1 MAGALPPN
9 LQLHPQLERSQDLGL
24 RQDLELSQD
33 LRLRHSLALLASH
46 LVVALVALVAI
57 GGATRVMEAG
67 LACPDWPLCY
77 GRFLPGQQMNV
88 QVFLEWFHR
97 LDAFVVGVALLV
109 FVGVGVALR
118 RRLPTWLPWMAALA
132 LGLVAFQ
139 GALGALTVTHL
150 LASPLVTAHL
160 ATALVLVSLVSGVYQ
175 RLAMVPEVMVP
186 EVMGPQVMG
195 PQVMGPQVLIQSPA
209 VPRWW
214 QALAALALVLVF
226 GQCLLGGLMAS
237 QWAADQCLASGE
249 ACQWLLAHRQLALGA
264 AGGVAL
270 MAATAPLLPRGLGHL
285 QGLAFGAIGL
295 VAMQIGL
302 GIWTL
307 KLQLAVPAVTVAH
320 QLVAALLVALL
331 SAVLARALGQLQ
343 PQPSQEL
350 AHG

>member
-9 LQLHPQLERSQDLGL
+9 LQL
-24 RQDLELSQD
+24 
-33 LRLRHSLALLASH
+33 RHRLALLASH

-77 GRFLPGQQMNV
+77 GRLLPGQQMNV

-118 RRLPTWLPWMAALA
+118 RRLPAWLPWMASLA

-160 ATALVLVSLVSGVYQ
+160 ATALVLVSLVSAIYQ
-175 RLAMVPEVMVP
+175 RLAMVPDFIAPDVP
-186 EVMGPQVMG
+186 S
-195 PQVMGPQVLIQSPA
+195 QSPP
-209 VPRWW
+209 VPLWW

-226 GQCLLGGLMAS
+226 SQCLLGGLMAS
-237 QWAADQCLASGE
+237 QWAAEQCIAAGE
-249 ACQWLLAHRQLALGA
+249 ACHWLLAHRQLALGA

-295 VAMQIGL
+295 VVLQIGL

-307 KLQLAVPAVTVAH
+307 TLQLAVPAVTVAH

-331 SAVLARALGQLQ
+331 SAVLARSLGPLQ
-343 PQPSQEL
+343 PQPIKEL

>member
-9 LQLHPQLERSQDLGL
+9 LQVPPDL
-24 RQDLELSQD
+24 Q
-33 LRLRHSLALLASH
+33 LRHRLALLTSH

-109 FVGVGVALR
+109 FVGVGVSLR
-118 RRLPTWLPWMAALA
+118 RRLPTWLPWIAGLALA
-132 LGLVAFQ
+132 LVAFQ

-160 ATALVLVSLVSGVYQ
+160 ATALVLVSLVSGLYQ
-175 RLAMVPEVMVP
+175 RLAMPPKDMAPEVFR
-186 EVMGPQVMG
+186 
-195 PQVMGPQVLIQSPA
+195 QSPA
-209 VPRWW
+209 VPGWW

-226 GQCLLGGLMAS
+226 SQCLLGGLMAS
-237 QWAADQCLASGE
+237 QWAADQCLASGD

-264 AGGVAL
+264 AAGVAL

-295 VAMQIGL
+295 VALQIGL

-307 KLQLAVPAVTVAH
+307 KLELAVPVVTVAH

-331 SAVLARALGQLQ
+331 SAVLARALGPLQ
-343 PQPSQEL
+343 PQPSKEL

>member
-9 LQLHPQLERSQDLGL
+9 LQVPPDL
-24 RQDLELSQD
+24 Q
-33 LRLRHSLALLASH
+33 LRHRLALLTSH

-118 RRLPTWLPWMAALA
+118 RRLPTWLPWIAGLALA
-132 LGLVAFQ
+132 LVAFQ

-160 ATALVLVSLVSGVYQ
+160 ATALVLVALVSGLYQ
-175 RLAMVPEVMVP
+175 RLAMPPKDMAPEVFR
-186 EVMGPQVMG
+186 
-195 PQVMGPQVLIQSPA
+195 QSPA
-209 VPRWW
+209 VPGWW

-226 GQCLLGGLMAS
+226 SQCLLGGLMAS
-237 QWAADQCLASGE
+237 QWAADQCLASGD

-270 MAATAPLLPRGLGHL
+270 MAAMAPLLPRGLGHL

-295 VAMQIGL
+295 VALQIGL

-307 KLQLAVPAVTVAH
+307 KLELAVPVVTVAH

-331 SAVLARALGQLQ
+331 SAVLARALGPLQ
-343 PQPSQEL
+343 PQPSKEL

>member
-9 LQLHPQLERSQDLGL
+9 LQVPPDLQL
-24 RQDLELSQD
+24 RQDSK
-33 LRLRHSLALLASH
+33 LRNSLALLASH

-132 LGLVAFQ
+132 LGLVVFQ

-160 ATALVLVSLVSGVYQ
+160 ATALVLVSLVSALYQ
-175 RLAMVPEVMVP
+175 RLAMAPGDMVP
-186 EVMGPQVMG
+186 EDKEPEVFS
-195 PQVMGPQVLIQSPA
+195 QSPA

-226 GQCLLGGLMAS
+226 SQCLLGGLMAS

-295 VAMQIGL
+295 VALQIGL

-307 KLQLAVPAVTVAH
+307 KLQLAMPAVTVAH

-343 PQPSQEL
+343 PQPSKEL
-350 AHG
+350 VHG

>member
-1 MAGALPPN
+1 
-9 LQLHPQLERSQDLGL
+9 
-24 RQDLELSQD
+24 
-33 LRLRHSLALLASH
+33 
-46 LVVALVALVAI
+46 
-57 GGATRVMEAG
+57 
-67 LACPDWPLCY
+67 
-77 GRFLPGQQMNV
+77 MNV

-109 FVGVGVALR
+109 FVGVGVVLR
-118 RRLPTWLPWMAALA
+118 RRLPAWLPWMAALA
-132 LGLVAFQ
+132 LGLVVFQ

-160 ATALVLVSLVSGVYQ
+160 ATALVLVSLVSAVYQ
-175 RLAMVPEVMVP
+175 RLAMAPGDLAPGNMEPAVFS
-186 EVMGPQVMG
+186 
-195 PQVMGPQVLIQSPA
+195 QSPA

-226 GQCLLGGLMAS
+226 SQCLLGGLMAS

-270 MAATAPLLPRGLGHL
+270 LAATAPLLPRGLGHL

>member
-9 LQLHPQLERSQDLGL
+9 LQVPPDL
-24 RQDLELSQD
+24 Q
-33 LRLRHSLALLASH
+33 LRHRLALLTSH

-118 RRLPTWLPWMAALA
+118 RRLPTWLPWMAGLALA
-132 LGLVAFQ
+132 LVAFQ

-160 ATALVLVSLVSGVYQ
+160 ATALVLVSLVSGLYQ
-175 RLAMVPEVMVP
+175 RLAMPPKDMAPEVFR
-186 EVMGPQVMG
+186 QF
-195 PQVMGPQVLIQSPA
+195 PA
-209 VPRWW
+209 VPGWW

-226 GQCLLGGLMAS
+226 SQCLLGGLMAS
-237 QWAADQCLASGE
+237 QWAADQCLASGD

-264 AGGVAL
+264 AAGVAL

-295 VAMQIGL
+295 VALQIGL

-307 KLQLAVPAVTVAH
+307 KLELAVPVVTVAH

-331 SAVLARALGQLQ
+331 SAVLARALGPLQ
-343 PQPSQEL
+343 PQPSKEL

>member
-1 MAGALPPN
+1 MAGALPPD
-9 LQLHPQLERSQDLGL
+9 LQL
-24 RQDLELSQD
+24 
-33 LRLRHSLALLASH
+33 RHRLALLASH

-109 FVGVGVALR
+109 FVGVGVSLR
-118 RRLPTWLPWMAALA
+118 RRLPTWLPWMASLA

-160 ATALVLVSLVSGVYQ
+160 ATALVLVSLVSGLYQ
-175 RLAMVPEVMVP
+175 RLAMAPEVSS
-186 EVMGPQVMG
+186 
-195 PQVMGPQVLIQSPA
+195 QSPA

-214 QALAALALVLVF
+214 QALVALALVLVF

-237 QWAADQCLASGE
+237 QWAADQCLAVGE
-249 ACQWLLAHRQLALGA
+249 ACHWLLAHRQLGLGA

-295 VAMQIGL
+295 VALQISL

-307 KLQLAVPAVTVAH
+307 RLQLAVPAVTVAH

-331 SAVLARALGQLQ
+331 SAVLARAFGPLQ
-343 PQPSQEL
+343 PQPSKEL

>member
-9 LQLHPQLERSQDLGL
+9 LQVPPDL
-24 RQDLELSQD
+24 Q
-33 LRLRHSLALLASH
+33 LRHRLALLTSH

-109 FVGVGVALR
+109 FVGVGVSLR
-118 RRLPTWLPWMAALA
+118 RRLPTWLPWIAGLALA
-132 LGLVAFQ
+132 LVAFQ

-160 ATALVLVSLVSGVYQ
+160 ATALVLVSLVSGLYQ
-175 RLAMVPEVMVP
+175 RLAMPPKDMAPEVFR
-186 EVMGPQVMG
+186 
-195 PQVMGPQVLIQSPA
+195 QSPA
-209 VPRWW
+209 VPGWW

-226 GQCLLGGLMAS
+226 SQCLLGGLMAS
-237 QWAADQCLASGE
+237 QWAADQCLASGD

-270 MAATAPLLPRGLGHL
+270 MAAMAPLLPRGLGHL

-295 VAMQIGL
+295 VALQIGL

-307 KLQLAVPAVTVAH
+307 KLELAVPVVTVAH

-331 SAVLARALGQLQ
+331 SAVLARALGPLQ
-343 PQPSQEL
+343 PQPSKEL

>member
-9 LQLHPQLERSQDLGL
+9 LQL
-24 RQDLELSQD
+24 RQDRQ
-33 LRLRHSLALLASH
+33 LRHSLALLASH

-97 LDAFVVGVALLV
+97 LDAFVVGMALLV

-160 ATALVLVSLVSGVYQ
+160 ATALVLVSLVSGIYQ
-175 RLAMVPEVMVP
+175 RLAMVP

-195 PQVMGPQVLIQSPA
+195 PQVSNQSPA

-214 QALAALALVLVF
+214 QALAVLALVLVF
-226 GQCLLGGLMAS
+226 SQCLLGGLMAS

-295 VAMQIGL
+295 VALQVGL

-307 KLQLAVPAVTVAH
+307 RLQLAVPAVTVAH

-331 SAVLARALGQLQ
+331 SAVLARALAPLQ
-343 PQPSQEL
+343 PHPSQEL

>member
-9 LQLHPQLERSQDLGL
+9 LQVPPDL
-24 RQDLELSQD
+24 Q
-33 LRLRHSLALLASH
+33 LRHRLALLTSH

-109 FVGVGVALR
+109 FVGVGVSLR
-118 RRLPTWLPWMAALA
+118 RRLPTWLPWIAGLALA
-132 LGLVAFQ
+132 LVAFQ

-150 LASPLVTAHL
+150 LASPLVTAPL
-160 ATALVLVSLVSGVYQ
+160 ATAVVLVALVSGLYQ
-175 RLAMVPEVMVP
+175 RLAMPPKDMAPEVFS
-186 EVMGPQVMG
+186 
-195 PQVMGPQVLIQSPA
+195 QSPA
-209 VPRWW
+209 VPGWW

-226 GQCLLGGLMAS
+226 SQCLLGGLMAS
-237 QWAADQCLASGE
+237 QWAADQCLASGD

-264 AGGVAL
+264 AAGVAL

-295 VAMQIGL
+295 VALQIGL

-307 KLQLAVPAVTVAH
+307 KLELAVPVVTVAH

-331 SAVLARALGQLQ
+331 SAVLARALGPLQ
-343 PQPSQEL
+343 PQPSKEL

>member
-9 LQLHPQLERSQDLGL
+9 LQGPPDL
-24 RQDLELSQD
+24 Q
-33 LRLRHSLALLASH
+33 LRHRLALLTSH

-109 FVGVGVALR
+109 FVGVGVSLR
-118 RRLPTWLPWMAALA
+118 RRLPTWLPWIAGLALA
-132 LGLVAFQ
+132 LVAFQ

-160 ATALVLVSLVSGVYQ
+160 ATALVLVSLVSGLYQ
-175 RLAMVPEVMVP
+175 RLAMPPKDMAPEVFR
-186 EVMGPQVMG
+186 
-195 PQVMGPQVLIQSPA
+195 QSPA
-209 VPRWW
+209 VPGWW

-226 GQCLLGGLMAS
+226 SQCLLGGLMAS
-237 QWAADQCLASGE
+237 QWAADQCLASGD

-270 MAATAPLLPRGLGHL
+270 MAAMAPLLPRGLGHL

-295 VAMQIGL
+295 VALQIGL

-307 KLQLAVPAVTVAH
+307 KLELAVPVVTVAH

-331 SAVLARALGQLQ
+331 SAVLARALGPLQ
-343 PQPSQEL
+343 PQPSKEL

>member
-9 LQLHPQLERSQDLGL
+9 LQVPPDL
-24 RQDLELSQD
+24 Q
-33 LRLRHSLALLASH
+33 LRHRLALLTSH

-118 RRLPTWLPWMAALA
+118 RRLPTWLPWIAGLALA
-132 LGLVAFQ
+132 LVAFQ

-160 ATALVLVSLVSGVYQ
+160 ATALVLVALVSGLYQ
-175 RLAMVPEVMVP
+175 RLAMPPKDMAPEVFR
-186 EVMGPQVMG
+186 
-195 PQVMGPQVLIQSPA
+195 QSPA
-209 VPRWW
+209 VPGWW

-226 GQCLLGGLMAS
+226 SQCLLGGLMAS
-237 QWAADQCLASGE
+237 QWAADQCLASGD

-295 VAMQIGL
+295 VALQIGL

-307 KLQLAVPAVTVAH
+307 KLELAVPVVTVAH

-331 SAVLARALGQLQ
+331 SAVLARALGPLQ
-343 PQPSQEL
+343 PQPSKEL

>member
-9 LQLHPQLERSQDLGL
+9 LQVPPDL
-24 RQDLELSQD
+24 Q
-33 LRLRHSLALLASH
+33 LRHRLALLTSH

-109 FVGVGVALR
+109 FVGVGVSLR
-118 RRLPTWLPWMAALA
+118 RRLPTWLPWIAGLALA
-132 LGLVAFQ
+132 LVAFQ

-160 ATALVLVSLVSGVYQ
+160 ATALVLVALVSGLYQ
-175 RLAMVPEVMVP
+175 RLAMPPKDMAPEVFS
-186 EVMGPQVMG
+186 
-195 PQVMGPQVLIQSPA
+195 QSPA
-209 VPRWW
+209 VPGWW

-226 GQCLLGGLMAS
+226 SQCLLGGLMAS
-237 QWAADQCLASGE
+237 QWAADQCRASGD

-295 VAMQIGL
+295 VALQIGL

-307 KLQLAVPAVTVAH
+307 KLELAVPVVTVAH

-331 SAVLARALGQLQ
+331 SAVLARALGPLQ
-343 PQPSQEL
+343 PQPSKEL

>member
-1 MAGALPPN
+1 MAGALSPD
-9 LQLHPQLERSQDLGL
+9 LQLPPDLQL
-24 RQDLELSQD
+24 RQDRQLLN
-33 LRLRHSLALLASH
+33 SLALLASH

-132 LGLVAFQ
+132 LGLVVFQ

-160 ATALVLVSLVSGVYQ
+160 ATALVLVSLVSGIYQ
-175 RLAMVPEVMVP
+175 RLAMMPKLLDP
-186 EVMGPQVMG
+186 FP
-195 PQVMGPQVLIQSPA
+195 P

-214 QALAALALVLVF
+214 QALAALALTLVF

-237 QWAADQCLASGE
+237 QWAADQCLAAGE
-249 ACQWLLAHRQLALGA
+249 GCSWLLAHRQLALGA

-295 VAMQIGL
+295 VALQIGL

-307 KLQLAVPAVTVAH
+307 TLQLAVPAVTVAH

-331 SAVLARALGQLQ
+331 SAVLARALGPLQ
-343 PQPSQEL
+343 PQPKSEL
-350 AHG
+350 VHG

>member
-1 MAGALPPN
+1 
-9 LQLHPQLERSQDLGL
+9 
-24 RQDLELSQD
+24 
-33 LRLRHSLALLASH
+33 
-46 LVVALVALVAI
+46 
-57 GGATRVMEAG
+57 
-67 LACPDWPLCY
+67 
-77 GRFLPGQQMNV
+77 MNV

-118 RRLPTWLPWMAALA
+118 RRLPTWLPWMAGLALA
-132 LGLVAFQ
+132 LVAFQ

-160 ATALVLVSLVSGVYQ
+160 ATALVLVALVSGLYQ
-175 RLAMVPEVMVP
+175 RLAMPPKDMAPEVFS
-186 EVMGPQVMG
+186 
-195 PQVMGPQVLIQSPA
+195 QSPA
-209 VPRWW
+209 VPGWW

-226 GQCLLGGLMAS
+226 SQCLLGGLMAS

-270 MAATAPLLPRGLGHL
+270 LAATAPLLPRGLGHL

-295 VAMQIGL
+295 VALQIGL

-307 KLQLAVPAVTVAH
+307 KLELAVPVVTVAH

-331 SAVLARALGQLQ
+331 SAVLARALGPLQ
-343 PQPSQEL
+343 PQPSKEL